1 MLHFSREGH
10 STFFFFRSVIDSV
23 NTKSGQSLASSLL
36 LTNFKIRMLFL
47 S

>member
-10 STFFFFRSVIDSV
+10 STFFFRSVIDSV
-23 NTKSGQSLASSLL
+23 NTKSSQSLASSLL